1 MRGVEVVEV
10 EVGEDR
16 VGGDVAE
23 RSGYGAAMWRSV
35 RCRLGDSGDVIDAS
49 DAIDAIVRV
58 APRGL
63 IRNA

>member
-16 VGGDVAE
+16 DGSGVAE
-23 RSGYGAAMWRSV
+23 RSGYGTAMWRSV
-35 RCRLGDSGDVIDAS
+35 RCHLGDSGDAIDATDAI

-58 APRGL
+58 AL
-63 IRNA
+63 W